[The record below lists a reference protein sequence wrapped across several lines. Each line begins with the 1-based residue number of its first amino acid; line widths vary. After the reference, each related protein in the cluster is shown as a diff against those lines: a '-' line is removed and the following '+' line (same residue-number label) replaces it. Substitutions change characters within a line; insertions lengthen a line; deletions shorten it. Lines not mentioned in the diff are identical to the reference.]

1 MLSVRLISLPYLLA
15 SQLNNDC
22 NNKISSK
29 WNRTSLE
36 QLRSGQTSS
45 PTCNLNQNS
54 YKILI
59 KYWSYKLCSSICLGV
74 QAPFFCLLMMDN
86 LIPAPL
92 GRDIQGFVSSPS
104 SNDIVE
110 RSCLFVTRGI
120 LHVDWFVK
128 LPLCFYLFLVTPTQV
143 PIPSPRSPWQHY
155 PCWTWW
161 NSHLG
166 CSLVKIDGIICPHE
180 ICLSAFLGHTGLP
193 DFEKLWTKKELTPI
207 TSYHWYK
214 GTNLVLRGFWA
225 YALKHFHKTQP
236 SITLMS
242 DDIPVTVILNK
253 WP

>member
-1 MLSVRLISLPYLLA
+1 MLSVRLISLPYLLT

-36 QLRSGQTSS
+36 QLLSGQTSS

-166 CSLVKIDGIICPHE
+166 CSLVKIDGIICNDE
-180 ICLSAFLGHTGLP
+180 ICLSAFLPT
-193 DFEKLWTKKELTPI
+193 
-207 TSYHWYK
+207 
-214 GTNLVLRGFWA
+214 RGFLT
-225 YALKHFHKTQP
+225 LKSFELKKSWPP
-236 SITLMS
+236 SHHIT
-242 DDIPVTVILNK
+242 DIKVQT
-253 WP
+253 WF